1 MLNYV
6 IKRLLGLIPTLFI
19 VSVLVFLFVHMLP
32 GDPARLIAG
41 PEADAQVIELV
52 RQQLGLDQPLY
63 HQFWHYISNAV
74 QGDFGLSMVS
84 RRPVADE
91 IASRFMPTLWL
102 TITSMVWAVIF
113 GMAAGIIA
121 AVWRNRWPDRLSMT
135 IAVSGISFPAFAL
148 GMLLIQVFSV
158 ELGWLPTVGADSWQ
172 HYILPSLTLGA
183 AVAAVM
189 ARFTR
194 ASFVDVLS
202 EDYMRTARAKGVS
215 ETWVVLKHGLRN
227 AMIPVVTMMGL
238 QFGFLLGGSI
248 VVEKVF
254 NWPGLGRLLVDSVE
268 MRDYPVIQ
276 AEILLFSLE
285 FILIN
290 LVVDVLYAAI
300 NPWHEFWRRFRRQH
314 MAMTAALFVILLI
327 VVAIFARWIAP
338 YDAENYFD
346 YDNLNNGPSLQ
357 HWFGVDSLGR
367 DIFSRVLVGAQISLA
382 AGVFAVFIGAAI
394 GTLLGL
400 LAGYYEGWWDR
411 LIMRICDVLFA
422 FPGILLAIAVVAVL
436 GSGIANV
443 IIAVAIFSIPAFA
456 RLVRGNTLVLKQQT
470 FIESARSIGA
480 SDMTVL
486 LRHILPGTVSS
497 IVVFFTM
504 RIGTSIISAASL
516 SFLGLGAQPPTPE
529 WGAMLNEARADMVIA
544 PHVAVFPALAIF
556 LTVLAFNLLGDG
568 LRDALDPKIKG

>member
-202 EDYMRTARAKGVS
+202 EDYMRTARAKGV
-215 ETWVVLKHGLRN
+215 
-227 AMIPVVTMMGL
+227 IPVVTMMGL

-300 NPWHEFWRRFRRQH
+300 NP
-314 MAMTAALFVILLI
+314 
-327 VVAIFARWIAP
+327 AIR
-338 YDAENYFD
+338 Y
-346 YDNLNNGPSLQ
+346 
-357 HWFGVDSLGR
+357 
-367 DIFSRVLVGAQISLA
+367 
-382 AGVFAVFIGAAI
+382 
-394 GTLLGL
+394 
-400 LAGYYEGWWDR
+400 
-411 LIMRICDVLFA
+411 
-422 FPGILLAIAVVAVL
+422 
-436 GSGIANV
+436 
-443 IIAVAIFSIPAFA
+443 
-456 RLVRGNTLVLKQQT
+456 K
-470 FIESARSIGA
+470 
-480 SDMTVL
+480 
-486 LRHILPGTVSS
+486 
-497 IVVFFTM
+497 
-504 RIGTSIISAASL
+504 
-516 SFLGLGAQPPTPE
+516 
-529 WGAMLNEARADMVIA
+529 
-544 PHVAVFPALAIF
+544 
-556 LTVLAFNLLGDG
+556 
-568 LRDALDPKIKG
+568 